1 MMNGDDPQSPSVA
14 ALINLHVTNRMP
26 LPCVFVWQTEPPV
39 GSLEEWTTFLQ
50 GSASLFERFI
60 YYCLYYESD
69 YSWA

>member
-1 MMNGDDPQSPSVA
+1 
-14 ALINLHVTNRMP
+14 MP